1 MRTEYKNHIGSHE
14 APFVVKK
21 IRKQKKA
28 AKNA

>member
-1 MRTEYKNHIGSHE
+1 MRTEYKNIGSHE